1 MDTSHVPV
9 PFPSQQAKDVS
20 CDETHGNGSE
30 IKTPDPPELV
40 KDYYTRMT
48 IQVVELTSM
57 ISFTPTP
64 VLLPVK
70 GLRKGCVHSPGT
82 GP

>member
-1 MDTSHVPV
+1 MDTSHIPV
-9 PFPSQQAKDVS
+9 HFPSQQGKDVY
-20 CDETHGNGSE
+20 CDETHGNGSD

-40 KDYYTRMT
+40 KDCYTRMT
-48 IQVVELTSM
+48 MKVVEETSR

-70 GLRKGCVHSPGT
+70 GLRKECVHSPHT